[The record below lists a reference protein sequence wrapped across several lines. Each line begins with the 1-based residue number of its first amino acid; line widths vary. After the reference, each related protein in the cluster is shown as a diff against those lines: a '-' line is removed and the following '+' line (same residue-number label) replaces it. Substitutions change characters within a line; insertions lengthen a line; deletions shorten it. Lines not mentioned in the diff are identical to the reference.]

1 VPTVTA
7 EANLSLQLLMGF
19 TLLAGMWLARR
30 KRFTAHGICQTTVL
44 LLNLVLIVTP
54 MARSF
59 RLQVAPQIPG
69 ALRDP
74 YYAIPL
80 VHAGLGSLAELLG
93 LYIALVA
100 GTSLVPAPLRFKN
113 WKLWMRCELALW
125 WVVIFLG
132 LGTYSVWYAGGR
144 VKPAA
149 ASLAKT
155 PAKALVTVS
164 NFSFDPKELR
174 VPAGTTVEWVD
185 QGGRHT
191 IEADDGAFKSPTL
204 VSGDHFDFVFK
215 QPGTYPYHC
224 SFHGAAGGHDMA
236 GNVIVSAK

>member
-1 VPTVTA
+1 MTA
-7 EANLSLQLLMGF
+7 ELNLSLQLLMGF
-19 TLLAGMWLARR
+19 ALLAGMWLARR
-30 KRFTAHGICQTTVL
+30 KRFTLHGICQTAVL
-44 LLNLVLIVTP
+44 LLNLVLIATP

-59 RLQVAPQIPG
+59 RSQVVPQIPG
-69 ALRDP
+69 GLRDP
-74 YYAIPL
+74 YYALPV

-93 LYIALVA
+93 VYIALVA

-125 WVVIFLG
+125 WAVLFLG
-132 LGTYSVWYAGGR
+132 LATYSVWYSGSR

-149 ASLAKT
+149 AGPAKT
-155 PAKALVTVS
+155 MVTVS
-164 NFSFDPKELR
+164 NFSFDPKELH
-174 VPAGTTVEWVD
+174 VPSGATVEWVD

-191 IEADDGAFKSPTL
+191 VEADGGAFKSPIL
-204 VSGDHFDFVFK
+204 VSGDHFDFVFN

-236 GNVIVSAK
+236 GSVIVSAK

>member
-1 VPTVTA
+1 MTA
-7 EANLSLQLLMGF
+7 EINLSLQLLMGF
-19 TLLAGMWLARR
+19 ALLAGMWLARR
-30 KRFTAHGICQTTVL
+30 KRFAAHGICQTAVL
-44 LLNLVLIVTP
+44 LFNLVLIVAP

-59 RLQVAPQIPG
+59 RLQVVPQIPG
-69 ALRDP
+69 GLRDP
-74 YYAIPL
+74 YYALPV

-100 GTSLVPAPLRFKN
+100 GTSLVPAPLRFRN

-125 WVVIFLG
+125 WAVLLLG
-132 LGTYSVWYAGGR
+132 LATYSVWYSGGR

-149 ASLAKT
+149 ASS
-155 PAKALVTVS
+155 AKAMVTVS
-164 NFSFDPKELR
+164 NFSFDPKDLH
-174 VPAGTTVEWVD
+174 VPAGATVEWVD

-191 IEADDGAFKSPTL
+191 VEADDGAFKSPIL
-204 VSGDHFDFVFK
+204 VSGDHFDFVFA

-236 GNVIVSAK
+236 GSVVVSAK